1 MPIYEYRCSECGKE
15 FEMMQKITDDPLS
28 KCKFCHGNVQKLISN
43 SSFHLKG
50 TGWYVTD
57 YARKSGNNNSSGS
70 PAGTAKE
77 AEKTASSDKA
87 TSSDKT
93 ASESKDS
100 GSNSGDS
107 KSSSTA
113 KQASNA

>member
-28 KCKFCHGNVQKLISN
+28 TCKFCQGSVQKLISN

-57 YARKSGNNNSSGS
+57 YARKSGNNSSDS
-70 PAGTAKE
+70 SADTAKE
-77 AEKTASSDKA
+77 AEKTAPSDKA
-87 TSSDKT
+87 TSSNKT
-93 ASESKDS
+93 ASESKES
-100 GSNSGDS
+100 GSTSGET